1 MNCAKAKLILA
12 EYSIYYSDKELAC
25 CESCHEDADEG
36 YNDFLDNG
44 SEPCC
49 NLISLLVNSGLLDP

>member
-1 MNCAKAKLILA
+1 MNCTKAKIILA
-12 EYSIYYSDKELAC
+12 EATNYSDKELEC

-36 YNDFLDNG
+36 YNDFLYNG

-49 NLISLLVNSGLLDP
+49 NLIALLVNSGLLDP

>member
-1 MNCAKAKLILA
+1 MNCTKAKIILA
-12 EYSIYYSDKELAC
+12 EATNYSDKELEC